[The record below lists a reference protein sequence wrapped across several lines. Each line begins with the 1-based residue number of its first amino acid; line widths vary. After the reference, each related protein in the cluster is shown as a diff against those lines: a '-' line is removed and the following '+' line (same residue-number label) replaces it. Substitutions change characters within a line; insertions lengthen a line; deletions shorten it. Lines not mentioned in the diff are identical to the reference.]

1 MTGDIHLSQLIII
14 PAAAATVPSLMV
26 VKGRIDTP
34 KEEEEEEET
43 VDLRSRGG
51 HNYPEIMA
59 GMC

>member
-1 MTGDIHLSQLIII
+1 MTEAIHLSQLITI
-14 PAAAATVPSLMV
+14 PAVATVPSLM

-34 KEEEEEEET
+34 KEEEEET
-43 VDLRSRGG
+43 VDLHSRGG

>member
-1 MTGDIHLSQLIII
+1 MTEAIHLSQLITI
-14 PAAAATVPSLMV
+14 PAAATVPSLMV

-43 VDLRSRGG
+43 VDLHSRGG
-51 HNYPEIMA
+51 HNYPEIMV